1 LGVVSRSNLGMQL
14 KFINA
19 FGRGPNTPSKRSFH
33 DSNAKNSSGPQA
45 AREPPPNTPLRWQR
59 RGAQERTCLR
69 GRQLTIRHREVS
81 PSVKYRAAWSTSFFD
96 LATAQG
102 RALSSLLTSEAQR
115 LVFPTMRRHAQ
126 LRIRNQSFTAN
137 ASLSASSLET
147 GQQCAGIAESIPPCH
162 VRRGLPRSDPAM
174 TGYDLSFFLF

>member
-1 LGVVSRSNLGMQL
+1 MQL

-115 LVFPTMRRHAQ
+115 LVFPTMRRHASTAHSEPVLHCQ
-126 LRIRNQSFTAN
+126 CQPVSLVLGNRAAMCRNRGEYSPMPCPAGAPSLRSGHDR
-137 ASLSASSLET
+137 L
-147 GQQCAGIAESIPPCH
+147 
-162 VRRGLPRSDPAM
+162 
-174 TGYDLSFFLF
+174 